1 MKLALNTYRDRIC
14 QEEFDFAKQCGCN
27 GMITGLANF
36 NQKWIGGNEDIPLVM
51 ANDPIWTYDSL
62 KAISDQIHRAG
73 LKWYAIENFDPA
85 DWYDVLLDGPEKV
98 KQMDR
103 LKRLITD
110 VGKVG
115 VESFG
120 YNFSLTAVY
129 GRELGKIARGGATSM
144 YFTAG
149 KEEHNQPIPNGEV
162 WNARYDPSPSP
173 GFVPSIDNEELWQRC
188 KWFLEEILP
197 VAEEAG
203 VKMAAHPDDP
213 PVPRMR
219 GNAKLIYKLD
229 MFQRLVDMVP
239 SPNSCIDLCLGTMQ
253 EMDDGEVYPTIASLS
268 KQDKVAYVHLRNV
281 RGKVPHYEE
290 VFLDEGDLDVV
301 KALMTLRDN
310 GFDGPVVPD
319 HVPNMSTK
327 DPWHSSM
334 AYALGYIKA
343 VMQQLGVAE

>member
-1 MKLALNTYRDRIC
+1 MTLISFNRRRFLQVGAAGIAVVATGRRASAAETLPKQIRFFGNPADYGQPFTTGILGIAHSGGFFAKEFEKDDVELTFTYPAGSGPAINEAIANGQVDFARYGGFPHITGKSRGLPTKLLASVGIGHSYLVVRNGLDVKTVADLKGLRAAIGRGTAPHLAFIRVLEQHGLKEADVELFDLEGGDEIGAIASGAVDIGWGGAGFLKLA
-14 QEEFDFAKQCGCN
+14 
-27 GMITGLANF
+27 
-36 NQKWIGGNEDIPLVM
+36 ED
-51 ANDPIWTYDSL
+51 
-62 KAISDQIHRAG
+62 
-73 LKWYAIENFDPA
+73 
-85 DWYDVLLDGPEKV
+85 
-98 KQMDR
+98 
-103 LKRLITD
+103 
-110 VGKVG
+110 
-115 VESFG
+115 
-120 YNFSLTAVY
+120 
-129 GRELGKIARGGATSM
+129 
-144 YFTAG
+144 
-149 KEEHNQPIPNGEV
+149 
-162 WNARYDPSPSP
+162 
-173 GFVPSIDNEELWQRC
+173 
-188 KWFLEEILP
+188 
-197 VAEEAG
+197 
-203 VKMAAHPDDP
+203 
-213 PVPRMR
+213 

-301 KALMTLRDN
+301 KALMTLRGN